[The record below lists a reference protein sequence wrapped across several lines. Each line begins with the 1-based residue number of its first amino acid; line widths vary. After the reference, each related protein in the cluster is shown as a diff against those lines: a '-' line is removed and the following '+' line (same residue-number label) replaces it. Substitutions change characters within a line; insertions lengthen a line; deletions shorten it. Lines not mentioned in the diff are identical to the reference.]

1 MLIICEVLG
10 LGGQP
15 WVSELLK
22 LVRESPPHVF
32 DSVLTTPSMVADIL
46 GDDAVTLLDITY
58 YRVNDDTG
66 TGYLV

>member
-1 MLIICEVLG
+1 MLITDEVLG

-22 LVRESPPHVF
+22 LVRESLIRVF

-46 GDDAVTLLDITY
+46 GDDAVTLLDIS
-58 YRVNDDTG
+58 
-66 TGYLV
+66 